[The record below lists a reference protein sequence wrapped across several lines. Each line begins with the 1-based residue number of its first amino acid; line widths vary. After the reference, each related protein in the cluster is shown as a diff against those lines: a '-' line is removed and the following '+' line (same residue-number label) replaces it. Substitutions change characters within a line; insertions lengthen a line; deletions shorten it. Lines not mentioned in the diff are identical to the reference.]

1 MNSSE
6 EETNP
11 VKRRFFKAHMKDKE
25 KQEKAKSVQKVG
37 DDKIT
42 EGKDTT
48 KEKKYKASKV
58 SNRQSE

>member
-11 VKRRFFKAHMKDKE
+11 VKRRSFKALMKDKE
-25 KQEKAKSVQKVG
+25 KQEKGKVVQKVG

-58 SNRQSE
+58 SNR

>member
-11 VKRRFFKAHMKDKE
+11 VKRRSFKALMKDKE
-25 KQEKAKSVQKVG
+25 KQEKAKMVQKVG

-42 EGKDTT
+42 EEKDTT
-48 KEKKYKASKV
+48 KEKKYKVSKV
-58 SNRQSE
+58 SNR

>member
-11 VKRRFFKAHMKDKE
+11 VKRRSFKALMKDKE
-25 KQEKAKSVQKVG
+25 KQEKAKMVQKVG
-37 DDKIT
+37 DDKII

-58 SNRQSE
+58 SNR